1 MANAIQ
7 RHRAKLFSNQDQIEM
22 DPKKGAKVRG
32 KTQVIKIRKGSSDDF
47 EATKKAIDNGKS
59 DIAAICWASDDAAI
73 LNLLEGA
80 KSDDILSSIWE
91 QKKKTM

>member
-1 MANAIQ
+1 
-7 RHRAKLFSNQDQIEM
+7 M

-32 KTQVIKIRKGSSDDF
+32 KTQVIKIRKGSSDDL
-47 EATKKAIDNGKS
+47 EATKKAIGNAGKS

-73 LNLLEGA
+73 LNLLEGP

-91 QKKKTM
+91 QKKKDDEGQELDDEMTKANF